1 MKLALIGATGNIGAK
16 ILREAADRGHD
27 ITAIVRN
34 PENVPTSNGSV
45 SAVGVDMNNS
55 GDLASAI
62 RGNDAVIIS
71 VPFSSIDR
79 ASLFAAI
86 KNAQVRRLL
95 VVGGAGSL
103 LTASGTLVIDSPN
116 IPREYLPEMQ
126 AARNFL
132 AALPG
137 ESNLDWTFLS
147 PPLEIS
153 AGERTGSFRLGLD
166 KLLIDDEGKSRISQ
180 EDFAIAMIDELE
192 QPRHIRQRFT
202 LAY

>member
-192 QPRHIRQRFT
+192 RPQHIRQRFT